1 MNIKEFREALNKG
14 ELDHIFT
21 EVVMYY
27 NLEDDRYYI
36 YKKGRG
42 EEHYYANR
50 GEEHYYA
57 DAKDHHMALM
67 LFDGVCEEL
76 KKAREEG

>member
-42 EEHYYANR
+42 EEHYYA
-50 GEEHYYA
+50 

-76 KKAREEG
+76 KKAREEA